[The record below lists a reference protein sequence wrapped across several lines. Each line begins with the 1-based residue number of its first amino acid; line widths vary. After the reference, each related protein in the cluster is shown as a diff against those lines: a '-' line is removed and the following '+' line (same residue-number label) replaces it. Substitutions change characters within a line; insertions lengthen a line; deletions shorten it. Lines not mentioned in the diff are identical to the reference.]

1 MQERKKLLWQLLD
14 LQGRITK
21 KEEEHEKRDKWF
33 EERRKEA
40 KEKEE
45 EELRAKEEEELRAK
59 EEEELRAK
67 EEEELRKGNSWW
79 KIGGSAALKAF
90 HRHWRRDLV

>member
-21 KEEEHEKRDKWF
+21 KEEELEKRDKWF

-40 KEKEE
+40 KE
-45 EELRAKEEEELRAK
+45 K

-90 HRHWRRDLV
+90 HRHWRRDSV